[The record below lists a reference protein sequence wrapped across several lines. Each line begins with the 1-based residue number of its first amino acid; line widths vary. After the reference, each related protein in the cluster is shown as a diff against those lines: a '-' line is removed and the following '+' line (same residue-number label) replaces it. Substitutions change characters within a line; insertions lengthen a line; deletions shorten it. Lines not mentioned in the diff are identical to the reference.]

1 MTRFATAVCVAFAVL
16 FAVAGC
22 ERRQSTSSP
31 AAATQP
37 GGSGAGASAVQVV
50 FIPKSKGIPY
60 YESMYPEFERAAKE
74 TGAAFRVAGPAK
86 TDATS
91 QISIIKDQVQQG
103 VNVILLAP
111 NSADAL
117 NPELDA
123 ARAKGV
129 RIISVN
135 QDMPGSESHRDA
147 CVLPTDFDKV
157 GASQI
162 ELLGSLIDYEG
173 SFAILSAT
181 TDAPDQNYWIAG
193 MKEALKDPKFA
204 KMKLLEIVYGDD
216 KPEKSRK
223 EADGLLTKYADLRAI
238 LAPTS
243 VGVEQAAKAVQ
254 ARGVYPG
261 GANAASAGGGKG
273 IVVTGLGIPNQ
284 MRGYLKDG
292 VITKVA
298 LWDPPREAYVAGHLA
313 AKLARGEVK
322 LAEGERFT
330 VPSVGEFTFGPN
342 AVVITGEPLVFTKDN
357 VDKYNF

>member
-1 MTRFATAVCVAFAVL
+1 MSKLATCVLLTFAAII
-16 FAVAGC
+16 AVAGC
-22 ERRQSTSSP
+22 ERRDASTST
-31 AAATQP
+31 TQP
-37 GGSGAGASAVQVV
+37 TTRADGQAVRVV

-74 TGAAFRVAGPAK
+74 LGAEFRVAGPAR

-103 VNVILLAP
+103 VDVILLAP

-117 NPELDA
+117 NQELDA

-129 RIISVN
+129 KIISVN

-147 CVLPTDFDKV
+147 CVLPVDFDKV

-162 ELLGSLIDYEG
+162 ELLGSLINYEG
-173 SFAILSAT
+173 DFAILSAT

-193 MKEALKDPKFA
+193 MKEALKDPKYA

-223 EADGLLTKYADLRAI
+223 EADGLLTKHADLRAI
-238 LAPTS
+238 LSPTS

-254 ARGVYPG
+254 SRGIYPG
-261 GANAASAGGGKG
+261 GPNAGADGGV
-273 IVVTGLGIPNQ
+273 VVTGLGIPNQ

-292 VITKVA
+292 VIQKVA
-298 LWDPPREAYVAGHLA
+298 LWNPPREAYVAGYLA
-313 AKLARGEVK
+313 VGIARGEIP
-322 LAEGERFT
+322 LEQGAQFT
-330 VPSVGEFTFGPN
+330 VPDTGEFTLREN
-342 AVVITGEPLVFTKDN
+342 NVVITGEPLIFTREN
-357 VDKYNF
+357 VDQYNF